1 MTTARDLSARDLSIA
16 SLEAVKAGDR
26 QAWLDLYDEDGVIQD
41 PVGKSH
47 YDSTGEGH
55 RGKVA
60 IGKFW
65 DAFSAQQKAFDY
77 EIHKS
82 ALCGNE
88 VAVYA
93 TLHITLKSDQAFSV
107 DVLNVYKQADS
118 GKIASLRSFWEGGNI

>member
-1 MTTARDLSARDLSIA
+1 MTTARDLSIA

-26 QAWLDLYDEDGVIQD
+26 QAWLDLYDDDGLIQD

-47 YDSTGEGH
+47 FDPTGEGH
-55 RGKVA
+55 RGKEA
-60 IGKFW
+60 IGRFW
-65 DAFSAQQKAFDY
+65 NAFMEGQKAFDY
-77 EIHKS
+77 EIHTS
-82 ALCGNE
+82 ALCESE

-93 TLHITLKSDQAFSV
+93 TLHITLKNDQTFSV

>member
-1 MTTARDLSARDLSIA
+1 MTNARDLSIA

-26 QAWLDLYDEDGVIQD
+26 QAWLDLYDEDGLIQD

-47 YDSTGEGH
+47 YDPVGDGH
-55 RGKVA
+55 RGLEA

-65 DAFSAQQKAFDY
+65 DVFSAQQKAFDY

-88 VAVYA
+88 IAVYA
-93 TLHITLKSDQAFSV
+93 TLHITLKSDQKFSV
-107 DVLNVYKQADS
+107 DVLNVYKQAES

>member
-1 MTTARDLSARDLSIA
+1 MTTARDLSVA
-16 SLEAVKAGDR
+16 SLEAVKAQDR
-26 QAWLDLYDEDGVIQD
+26 QAWLDLYDDQGMIQD

-47 YDSTGEGH
+47 YDPSGNGH
-55 RGKVA
+55 IGKEA

-65 DAFSAQQKAFDY
+65 NVFMENQKAFDY

-93 TLHITLKSDQAFSV
+93 TLHITLKNDQKFSV
-107 DVLNVYKQADS
+107 DVLNVYKQAES
-118 GKIASLRSFWEGGNI
+118 GKLASLRSFWEGGSIERETT